1 MKITR
6 RQLRRIIKEEKKKL
20 LNEGFRMVD
29 LASEAAQA
37 LEAGNADRLMGLQH
51 ELQGALMPEDD
62 LRAWEILFDAMI
74 DAAYAV
80 QERDDLS
87 EY

>member
-1 MKITR
+1 MKITK

-20 LNEGFRMVD
+20 LNESFRMVD

-37 LEAGNADRLMGLQH
+37 LTDGQPDRLLGISEQLR
-51 ELQGALMPEDD
+51 GALMPEDE
-62 LRAWEILFDAMI
+62 LRVWETLFDAMI

-80 QERDDLS
+80 QERDDIS